1 MKLNLLLLSAAALV
15 NAAAAAVY
23 TTQVIL
29 GDAGNYV
36 ILAETGITNVPTSA
50 VTGNMGL
57 YSSTSSTTITSAD
70 ITGFGLVLHNSGVHS
85 SSPQVAPVPAS
96 GGPSGNV
103 YASDYLAPT
112 PSNLLSA
119 VDGMKEAYTDIE
131 DIVNDPANAN
141 TVTLN
146 LGGGKIGGLTLTS
159 GVYNFTS
166 DINIGAE
173 MYFDGEESSGD
184 SAAVFVIKTSGN
196 IVQAAAKKVILTGGA
211 LAENIFWQVAGNVA
225 VGAGAHLE
233 GVILAKNH
241 ATFKTG
247 SSLNGRI
254 LTQTACNLQMA
265 TITEP

>member
-1 MKLNLLLLSAAALV
+1 MKLNLLLLSVAALV
-15 NAAAAAVY
+15 NAATAAVY
-23 TTQVIL
+23 TTQVVL

-36 ILAETGITNVPTSA
+36 ILAETGITNVPTSS

-57 YSSTSSTTITSAD
+57 YSSTSPTTITSAD
-70 ITGFGLVLHNSGVHS
+70 ITGFGLVLHNSGVYS
-85 SSPQVAPVPAS
+85 TSRQVAPVPAS

-119 VDGMKEAYTDIE
+119 VNDKKNAYTAIE
-131 DIVNDPANAN
+131 DIVDDPANPA
-141 TVTLN
+141 TLN
-146 LGGGKIGGLTLTS
+146 LKGGKIGGLTLTS

-166 DINIGAE
+166 DIDIGAE

-184 SAAVFVIKTSGN
+184 SAAVFIIKTSGN

-241 ATFKTG
+241 VTFKTG